1 MKLLD
6 ILILIPLL
14 WGALHGYRK
23 GLLIEIIGIAGLVV
37 AMILGFKFLG
47 LGMEVLTPYFSDG
60 TARKI
65 LPYIGFSAVFF
76 PTIFLLNQFGY
87 RIRRSLRYSI
97 LGTFDSFAGAMV
109 GIFTWV
115 FGISV
120 FFWLV
125 NTIGVKIPEHRTN
138 DTWLYPL
145 VIPVAPN
152 VITKALTLMPEGSEL
167 IRDWKSEYLDKDKND
182 KAAEDEYS
190 KDEEQEP
197 VNKKEKLKRKNE

>member
-14 WGALHGYRK
+14 WGAIHGYRK

-47 LGMEVLTPYFSDG
+47 LGMEVLTPYFGDG
-60 TARKI
+60 TAKRI

-125 NTIGVKIPEHRTN
+125 NMIGVKFPEHRTA
-138 DTWLYPL
+138 DTFIYPL
-145 VIPVAPN
+145 IVPVAPY
-152 VITKALTLMPEGSEL
+152 VITKALAFMPEGSEL
-167 IRDWKSEYLDKDKND
+167 IKDWKSEYLDKGKKDDKIEEDTDD
-182 KAAEDEYS
+182 KAD
-190 KDEEQEP
+190 
-197 VNKKEKLKRKNE
+197 KEKKKSDKGNE

>member
-6 ILILIPLL
+6 VVILLPLL

-47 LGMEVLTPYFSDG
+47 LGMDILTPYFSDS
-60 TARKI
+60 TAKKI

-87 RIRRSLRYSI
+87 MIRKSLRFSI
-97 LGTFDSFAGAMV
+97 LGTFDRFAGAFV

-125 NTIGVKIPEHRTN
+125 NLIGVKIPEHRTD
-138 DTWLYPL
+138 DTILYPL
-145 VIPVAPN
+145 VVPVAPT
-152 VITKALTLMPEGSEL
+152 VIAKALQLMPKGTDL
-167 IRDWKSEYLDKDKND
+167 IKEWKRDYLDEKVKKD
-182 KAAEDEYS
+182 S
-190 KDEEQEP
+190 TQS
-197 VNKKEKLKRKNE
+197 

>member
-47 LGMEVLTPYFSDG
+47 LGMEILTPYFSDH
-60 TARKI
+60 TAKRI

-76 PTIFLLNQFGY
+76 PTVFLLNQFGY

-125 NTIGVKIPEHRTN
+125 NMIGVEIPEHRTK
-138 DTWLYPL
+138 DTWVYPL

-167 IRDWKSEYLDKDKND
+167 IKDWKSEYLDKDKDAD
-182 KAAEDEYS
+182 KEDEDQAEEDS
-190 KDEEQEP
+190 DGGKKKTDKQDE
-197 VNKKEKLKRKNE
+197 

>member
-47 LGMEVLTPYFSDG
+47 LGMEILTPYFGDG
-60 TARKI
+60 TAKRI
-65 LPYIGFSAVFF
+65 LPYIGFSAIFF

-87 RIRRSLRYSI
+87 RIRRTLRYSI
-97 LGTFDSFAGAMV
+97 LGTFDSFAGAMA

-125 NTIGVKIPEHRTN
+125 NMIGVKIPEHRTN
-138 DTWLYPL
+138 DTFIYPL
-145 VIPVAPN
+145 IIPVAPY

-167 IRDWKSEYLDKDKND
+167 VKDWKSDYLDKDEK
-182 KAAEDEYS
+182 EDES
-190 KDEEQEP
+190 KKADREDDADDE
-197 VNKKEKLKRKNE
+197 KETRGKNE

>member
-1 MKLLD
+1 MKLVD
-6 ILILIPLL
+6 VLILLPLL

-47 LGMEVLTPYFSDG
+47 LGMEILAPYLGD
-60 TARKI
+60 TAAKRM
-65 LPYIGFSAVFF
+65 LPYIGFSVIFF

-87 RIRRSLRYSI
+87 AIRRSLRYSI

-109 GIFTWV
+109 GVFTWV

-125 NTIGVKIPEHRTN
+125 DMIGVEIPAHRTD
-138 DTWLYPL
+138 DTYLYPI
-145 VIPVAPN
+145 VVPVAPN
-152 VITKALTLMPEGSEL
+152 LITKALTLMPSGTDL
-167 IRDWKSEYLDKDKND
+167 IRQWKRDYLDD
-182 KAAEDEYS
+182 
-190 KDEEQEP
+190 
-197 VNKKEKLKRKNE
+197 

>member
-6 ILILIPLL
+6 VLILLPLL

-47 LGMEVLTPYFSDG
+47 LGMEVLTPYFSDS
-60 TARKI
+60 AAKRI
-65 LPYIGFSAVFF
+65 LPYVGFSAIFF

-87 RIRRSLRYSI
+87 AIRRSLRFSI
-97 LGTFDSFAGAMV
+97 LGTFDRFAGAMV

-125 NTIGVKIPEHRTN
+125 NMIGVKIPAHRTD
-138 DTWLYPL
+138 DTYLYPI
-145 VIPVAPN
+145 VVPIAPN
-152 VITKALTLMPEGSEL
+152 VITKAMTLMPSGTDL
-167 IRDWKSEYLDKDKND
+167 IREWKTEYLDD
-182 KAAEDEYS
+182 
-190 KDEEQEP
+190 
-197 VNKKEKLKRKNE
+197 

>member
-14 WGALHGYRK
+14 WGAIHGYRK

-47 LGMEVLTPYFSDG
+47 LGMEILTPYFSDG
-60 TARKI
+60 TAKRI

-125 NTIGVKIPEHRTN
+125 NMIGIKLPEHRTA
-138 DTWLYPL
+138 DTFIYPL
-145 VIPVAPN
+145 IIPVAPN

-167 IRDWKSEYLDKDKND
+167 IKDWKSEYLDKDKKDDGN
-182 KAAEDEYS
+182 EDETES
-190 KDEEQEP
+190 GPEDR
-197 VNKKEKLKRKNE
+197 KKKTDHENE